1 MKTKIQLPLKI
12 ELGDLSTLITH
23 SHTQNAALC
32 DFQEYLS
39 LKPTNKYKTSEN
51 AQGLSYLMLNYR
63 SFLCYSFI
71 YYLQILK

>member
-23 SHTQNAALC
+23 IENVALC

-39 LKPTNKYKTSEN
+39 MKPTNKYRITKTKLHKDSH
-51 AQGLSYLMLNYR
+51 
-63 SFLCYSFI
+63 I
-71 YYLQILK
+71 